1 MWGRDRRD
9 RLSYLTPSETKSW
22 LQERL
27 AATEIGSISKLAQIT
42 GINKGTLSKYFS
54 HRQRPSI
61 DVLMVL
67 CRGLQVTPAEML
79 FALGA
84 LDSSSSRP
92 N

>member
-1 MWGRDRRD
+1 
-9 RLSYLTPSETKSW
+9 LPYLTPIETRKW
-22 LQERL
+22 LDDRL
-27 AATEIGSISKLAQIT
+27 RVTGLGSISNLALLT

-79 FALGA
+79 IALGA
-84 LDSSSSRP
+84 LDSE
-92 N
+92 NH

>member
-1 MWGRDRRD
+1 MKWGRDRRNW
-9 RLSYLTPSETKSW
+9 LPYLTPIETSLW

-27 AATEIGSISKLAQIT
+27 ALTGIGSISNLAVIT

-79 FALGA
+79 IALGA
-84 LDSSSSRP
+84 LDSA
-92 N
+92 NA